1 MTTAFSALDFK
12 TDSKLRKALKEKTK
26 DITTIIV
33 AQRISTILNADQ
45 IIVLDDGNMAGI
57 GHPQGTDEELRG
69 LPPDRHVTAFRGG
82 ISMSENK
89 ARGPMMGGHRS
100 RAMNSG
106 EKAKDFKGAMKRLLK
121 YMERYK
127 IRFVLMFL
135 FAIAGTI
142 FNIVGPKI
150 LGKATTELF
159 NGLVAK
165 VNGTGS
171 IDFEKI
177 WLYFVMDIRTVSGKC
192 LLLFYPGLCD
202 DRNFQR
208 RYLQFT

>member
-1 MTTAFSALDFK
+1 
-12 TDSKLRKALKEKTK
+12 
-26 DITTIIV
+26 
-33 AQRISTILNADQ
+33 
-45 IIVLDDGNMAGI
+45 
-57 GHPQGTDEELRG
+57 
-69 LPPDRHVTAFRGG
+69 
-82 ISMSENK
+82 MSENK

-150 LGKATTELF
+150 LPDDHSNLHYAPKGKR
-159 NGLVAK
+159 
-165 VNGTGS
+165 GS
-171 IDFEKI
+171 RPN
-177 WLYFVMDIRTVSGKC
+177 L
-192 LLLFYPGLCD
+192 
-202 DRNFQR
+202 
-208 RYLQFT
+208 